1 MESKNNIQKHAI
13 IAGFFVTS
21 FFPLLIFSKSLF
33 IDLCIQI
40 CDFGVFWN
48 PIFWGILF
56 PLFIIFL
63 FWNTARKL
71 NYSLD
76 QTTYFQDCS
85 QFSFGVS
92 SKLIISLFTIYIIGQ
107 LVNGLSVVLKSQ
119 IPDIILFSIL
129 MILFLSFVLM
139 ILTFISSL
147 IIVKASQNTQ
157 TLNQTK

>member
-13 IAGFFVTS
+13 VAGIFVTS

-40 CDFGVFWN
+40 CDFGIFWN

-56 PLFIIFL
+56 PVFIIFL
-63 FWNTARKL
+63 FWNTAKKINHSL
-71 NYSLD
+71 N
-76 QTTYFQDCS
+76 QITYFQACS

-92 SKLIISLFTIYIIGQ
+92 SKFILSLFTIYIIGQ
-107 LVNGLSVVLKSQ
+107 LVNGVSVVLKSQ
-119 IPDIILFSIL
+119 IPDVILFSIL
-129 MILFLSFVLM
+129 MILFLSFILM

-157 TLNQTK
+157 TLNQIK

>member
-1 MESKNNIQKHAI
+1 MESKNNIHKYAI
-13 IAGFFVTS
+13 IAGIFVSS
-21 FFPLLIFSKSLF
+21 FFPFLTFSKSLF

-63 FWNTARKL
+63 FWNTAKKISFPL
-71 NYSLD
+71 NQIS
-76 QTTYFQDCS
+76 YFKACS

-92 SKLIISLFTIYIIGQ
+92 SKIIIAFFTIYTIG
-107 LVNGLSVVLKSQ
+107 LFMNGISVVLRSQ
-119 IPDIILFSIL
+119 IPYVILYSLL

-139 ILTFISSL
+139 FLTFLSSL
-147 IIVKASQNTQ
+147 IIVKASQNRQ
-157 TLNQTK
+157 S

>member
-1 MESKNNIQKHAI
+1 MESKTNIQKHAI
-13 IAGFFVTS
+13 IAGLFVSS

-40 CDFGVFWN
+40 CDFGLFWN

-63 FWNTARKL
+63 FWNTAKKISFSL
-71 NYSLD
+71 NQIS
-76 QTTYFQDCS
+76 YFKACS

-92 SKLIISLFTIYIIGQ
+92 SKIIIALFTIYTIA
-107 LVNGLSVVLKSQ
+107 LFTNGISVVLRSQ
-119 IPDIILFSIL
+119 IPYVILYSLL

-139 ILTFISSL
+139 FLTFLSSL
-147 IIVKASQNTQ
+147 IIVKASQNRQ
-157 TLNQTK
+157 S

>member
-1 MESKNNIQKHAI
+1 MESKSNIQKHAV
-13 IAGFFVTS
+13 IAGLFVCA

-40 CDFGVFWN
+40 CDFGFFWN
-48 PIFWGILF
+48 PIFWGIIF
-56 PLFIIFL
+56 PFFIVFL
-63 FWNTARKL
+63 FWNTSKKL
-71 NYSLD
+71 SYSLN
-76 QTTYFQDCS
+76 QITYFQACS

-92 SKLIISLFTIYIIGQ
+92 SKFILSLFTIYIIG
-107 LVNGLSVVLKSQ
+107 LFINGLSVVLKSQ
-119 IPDIILFSIL
+119 IPYVVLFSIL

-147 IIVKASQNTQ
+147 IIVKVSQNTQ